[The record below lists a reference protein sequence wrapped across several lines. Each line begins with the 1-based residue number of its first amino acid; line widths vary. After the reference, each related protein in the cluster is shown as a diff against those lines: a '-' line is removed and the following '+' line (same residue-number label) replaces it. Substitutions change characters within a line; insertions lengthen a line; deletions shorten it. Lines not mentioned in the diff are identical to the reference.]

1 MRLAAFVL
9 VLGLVMSACA
19 ASAGVDGD
27 LFGDDVQAPP
37 SSQVGPSDQA
47 APTES
52 STDTTLSLDPDAP
65 HSGSAPTT
73 IQKPDPPASLPPLST
88 TTTAPA
94 ASEDGST
101 GESIQIPAGLE
112 QAVLFA
118 STDLAE
124 RLGIPIE
131 SISVARAEFVT
142 WPDSS
147 LGCPQ
152 PGMMYTQVLTDGV
165 LVALLANGASYE
177 YHGGSAGDP
186 FWCPSP
192 TPPSSSG
199 YGDK

>member
-1 MRLAAFVL
+1 MRLSALVL
-9 VLGLVMSACA
+9 VLGLVMTACA

-27 LFGDDVQAPP
+27 LYGDDVQASP
-37 SSQVGPSDQA
+37 STQGSPDEA

-73 IQKPDPPASLPPLST
+73 SQKLDPPASLPPST
-88 TTTAPA
+88 ATTASPT
-94 ASEDGST
+94 SEAGST
-101 GESIQIPAGLE
+101 GESAEIPAGLE

-131 SISVARAEFVT
+131 SVSVARAEFVT

-165 LVALLANGASYE
+165 LVVLLANGVSYE